1 MAKKE
6 STEQK
11 KFIEHCKKL
20 GIKFHSEAA
29 GTTEFVHP
37 MGKSKDGSTPT
48 SKEPKKDTK
57 ED

>member
-1 MAKKE
+1 MANQE
-6 STEQK
+6 SEELK
-11 KFIEHCKKL
+11 RYKEHCKRL
-20 GIKFHSEAA
+20 GIKFHSEAQ